1 MLGSPKPWGPPDLGD
16 SGLSRFSDRGCRI
29 PSRWGR
35 PDHVHRSPVRASVSR
50 SLWMRDEH
58 GAVLPL
64 AMLSLLVLSA
74 VLLGLSLLS
83 GQEPLVAR
91 NHTLMAQAQAMA
103 EAGLDR
109 ALWAL
114 STPDAADGI
123 PWFAPVPA
131 PYDGSRVVG
140 VAVGGM
146 PLGGFRL
153 T

>member
-1 MLGSPKPWGPPDLGD
+1 MLGSPKPWSPPGLGD
-16 SGLSRFSDRGCRI
+16 GGVSRFPDRGGRI
-29 PSRWGR
+29 PTRWGR
-35 PDHVHRSPVRASVSR
+35 PDHVHRPAVRASVSR
-50 SLWMRDEH
+50 LLWMRDQH

-64 AMLSLLVLSA
+64 ALLSLLVLSA

-114 STPDAADGI
+114 STPDAADGV

-131 PYDGSRVVG
+131 PYDGSRLIR
-140 VAVGGM
+140 VAIGG
-146 PLGGFRL
+146 
-153 T
+153 